1 MSFHKIAPVKKTR
14 KPGAKW
20 AAAQK
25 PVAKA
30 KPEARRRPVGNKAGE
45 GLLTTAIEAGP
56 VMYRGPASAVFP
68 SAERELGS

>member
-25 PVAKA
+25 SVAKA
-30 KPEARRRPVGNKAGE
+30 KPEARRRPVGNKAGKDC
-45 GLLTTAIEAGP
+45 
-56 VMYRGPASAVFP
+56 
-68 SAERELGS
+68 